1 MAALGNDFGRVLAL
15 VSRGEFHRRSTVARI
30 TQETQEQPEI
40 RQRLSPQT
48 VIGADRLPGLSAAVF
63 RSWPG
68 TRPCP
73 RRSVHSAR
81 GPKDRRPSM
90 RPEPALAGGALAA
103 EERHNPQ
110 WRKILSI
117 TSACGGSIKA
127 TTSICPPH
135 SHAGQGVDL
144 VDALDEHRPTL
155 GSAKQQSHLVSIT
168 TG

>member
-1 MAALGNDFGRVLAL
+1 MAALGNDFRRVLVL
-15 VSRGEFHRRSTVARI
+15 VTRGELHQGTTVARI
-30 TQETQEQPEI
+30 TQEQSEI
-40 RQRLSPQT
+40 RQQMLPRS

-68 TRPCP
+68 TCPCP

-81 GPKDRRPSM
+81 GPKGPAPSM

-127 TTSICPPH
+127 TTSI
-135 SHAGQGVDL
+135 
-144 VDALDEHRPTL
+144 
-155 GSAKQQSHLVSIT
+155 
-168 TG
+168 